1 MVQFSYITNQANRTD
16 FIDRDCL
23 VIERNG
29 YRKVYP
35 AGDPFSNRQ
44 PPFDLE
50 PLSDIIDSVIAA
62 LFHSWKNNS
71 SGGGKK

>member
-1 MVQFSYITNQANRTD
+1 MVQFSYIANQANRTD
-16 FIDRDCL
+16 FINRGCL

-50 PLSDIIDSVIAA
+50 LLSDILNDVIAA
-62 LFHSWKNNS
+62 LYYSWDHNS
-71 SGGGKK
+71 KGGGQL

>member
-1 MVQFSYITNQANRTD
+1 MSQTPYNRKSTNRTD
-16 FIDRDCL
+16 FINRGCL

-50 PLSDIIDSVIAA
+50 LLSDILDDVIAA
-62 LFHSWKNNS
+62 LYYSWDHNS
-71 SGGGKK
+71 KGGGQL